1 MVDKVWKLVILGILM
16 GAGIVMMDLKESQ
29 SAEKIKLRM
38 GHVVAPGS
46 IFDVGAKKF
55 AELVEKKSNG
65 RIEMPVFP
73 SGQLG
78 QEREIME
85 GMPLG
90 IVDAYVF
97 GTSTLT
103 AIVPEIGDCDLPYLY
118 RSKEHAD
125 KVLEGEVGQ
134 HWLSLLE
141 SKGIKGVGWGAGGF
155 RSSLN
160 SRKKIEKIDDLKGM
174 KFRIAGG
181 PIYIAMYRA
190 LGANAIQMTWSEV
203 YTAMQQKVID
213 GLECPPNV
221 MVSSRLY
228 EVGKFLTLDEH
239 TYSALVFGV
248 AMPTFKKLTADLQKA
263 VLEAGFEAGRYMR
276 DEAQKFDGD
285 SSSQM
290 ATKGVTVNSI
300 DKEPL
305 IKAMQPVY
313 DEMAKN
319 KGLIAKIRSIQ

>member
-1 MVDKVWKLVILGILM
+1 MVGKYRALVILGIFLVVGVVTIGSKEAQ
-16 GAGIVMMDLKESQ
+16 GAD
-29 SAEKIKLRM
+29 KIKLRM

-55 AELVEKKSNG
+55 GELIEKKSNG
-65 RIEMPVFP
+65 RIEMTVFP

-78 QEREIME
+78 QEREVME

-90 IVDAYVF
+90 IVDAYIF

-103 AIVPEIGDCDLPYLY
+103 AIVPEIGDSDLPYLF
-118 RSKEHAD
+118 RNKEHAD
-125 KVLEGEVGQ
+125 KALEGEVGQ
-134 HWLSLLE
+134 HWLKLLE

-160 SRKKIEKIDDLKGM
+160 SKKKIEKLDDFKGM

-248 AMPTFKKLTADLQKA
+248 AMPTFNKLPADLQKV
-263 VLEAGFEAGRYMR
+263 VLEAGYEAGRYMR
-276 DEAQKFDGD
+276 DQAQQFDGD

-290 ATKGVTVNSI
+290 AAKGVAVNNV

-319 KGLIAKIRSIQ
+319 KGLITKIRSIQ

>member
-1 MVDKVWKLVILGILM
+1 MLKKNFLTVFLVSFVTFFLTFVII
-16 GAGIVMMDLKESQ
+16 ENSN
-29 SAEKIKLRM
+29 SAEFKLRM

-46 IFDVGAKKF
+46 VFDKAAKKF
-55 AELVEKKSNG
+55 SELVEKKSGG

-78 QEREIME
+78 QEREVME

-90 IVDAYVF
+90 IVDAYIF

-103 AIVPEIGDCDLPYLY
+103 AVAPEIGDSDLPYLY
-118 RSKEHAD
+118 RNKEHAD

-134 HWLSLLE
+134 NWLKLLE
-141 SKGIKGVGWGAGGF
+141 PKGIKGLGWGAGGF

-160 SRKKIEKIDDLKGM
+160 SKHKIDSLDGFQGM

-181 PIYIAMYRA
+181 PVYIAMYRA

-221 MVSSRLY
+221 MVSSKLY

-239 TYSALVFGV
+239 TYSALVFGM
-248 AMPTFKKLTADLQKA
+248 AMPTFNKLPSDLQK
-263 VLEAGFEAGRYMR
+263 VVIEAGQEAGRYMR
-276 DEAQKFDGD
+276 DLAQKLDAD
-285 SSSQM
+285 AVQQLSDE
-290 ATKGVTVNSI
+290 GVTVSNI
-300 DKEPL
+300 DKAPL
-305 IKAMQPVY
+305 IEAVQPVY
-313 DEMAKN
+313 EELAKN
-319 KGLIAKIRSIQ
+319 KEVVAKIHAIK